1 MNDIITLTSQS
12 GEDIDFRHIADV
24 KHRSYTY
31 AILQPVILLEGM
43 AANEALVFRVTYAGN
58 GNSNYNIE
66 LNDKIVDA
74 VFKKYN
80 KQSSSNYSYNNGGFT
95 PGDSLYGSDRAIGH
109 PANMLLDLAV
119 FPFLFALLMFVTEVY
134 SSPES
139 VVGVIILFASL
150 ASLGINCIYFL
161 IHAVAFLMG
170 KR

>member
-43 AANEALVFRVTYAGN
+43 SANEALVFRVTYGGN
-58 GNSNYNIE
+58 GNNTYNIE

-80 KQSSSNYSYNNGGFT
+80 NQSSSNFSYNNGGFT
-95 PGDSLYGSDRAIGH
+95 PGDSLYGSDRPLGH

-119 FPFLFALLMFVTEVY
+119 FPFLLALLTY
-134 SSPES
+134 LSNLPLES
-139 VVGVIILFASL
+139 VPEIIVLFGAL

-161 IHAVAFLMG
+161 IHAVAFLIG